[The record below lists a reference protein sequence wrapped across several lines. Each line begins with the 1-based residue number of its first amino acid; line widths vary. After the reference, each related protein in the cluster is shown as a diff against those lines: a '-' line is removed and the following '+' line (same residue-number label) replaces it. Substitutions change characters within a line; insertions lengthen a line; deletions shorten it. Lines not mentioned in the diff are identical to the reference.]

1 MVPMSN
7 IFPTV
12 PLFPLFPCLYT
23 GGGNRGK
30 GTAVSCNSRLL
41 HFSGIAGKGKPIDHG
56 IATPLAGAK
65 ATSLAQLRKGG
76 TQDD

>member
-7 IFPTV
+7 IFPAV

-41 HFSGIAGKGKPIDHG
+41 HFSGIAGKGKPNAQG
-56 IATPLAGAK
+56 ITKPFTGAK
-65 ATSLAQLRKGG
+65 ASGLAQLKKGG
-76 TQDD
+76 TK